1 MFRKKTCVIT
11 FLDENEAPRIT
22 DPTYR
27 PISDC
32 ATMITYSDLEIES
45 CQLTGGSCSCV
56 PRVVLE
62 YNIKRETKVSSKLDR
77 RVAFN

>member
-11 FLDENEAPRIT
+11 FLDENEAPR
-22 DPTYR
+22 
-27 PISDC
+27 
-32 ATMITYSDLEIES
+32 ITYSDLEIES

-62 YNIKRETKVSSKLDR
+62 YNIKRETWVSSKLDR
-77 RVAFN
+77 RVVFN